1 MNNQQQPEP
10 PVDIYEN
17 EPDETAEE
25 DEQFSIAIDDSLLSE
40 ALAAGEKRMSKGGD
54 SDDLDIGPLDLD
66 ALAAVEDELAI
77 EIEEEPSSMT
87 DVEQASASVEA
98 RLRAMEAEEE
108 AATLQKKLAG
118 LTEGRDKSEQQIRS
132 LTSRMQR
139 AAEAQRLAEQR
150 AKNLKEALEKQQR
163 DVEKLLERRKR
174 EKADEYHRGR
184 AATLSAVADVIDN
197 FVLALQHDT
206 SDPERL
212 MEGMRMCLEQF
223 GANLA
228 QAGIE
233 TIAPAPGE
241 PFNPEWHEAIATE
254 SREGIEPGC
263 IVSLMSRGYVADGKL
278 IRAARVA
285 VAAD

>member
-1 MNNQQQPEP
+1 M
-10 PVDIYEN
+10 DIFEN
-17 EPDETAEE
+17 EPDDADEM

-40 ALAAGEKRMSKGGD
+40 ALEAVERRMSGD
-54 SDDLDIGPLDLD
+54 KDPDNIDIGPLDLD
-66 ALAAVEDELAI
+66 ALAAVESELAI
-77 EIEEEPSSMT
+77 EIEEESESSP

-98 RLRAMEAEEE
+98 RLRAMEAEQE
-108 AATLQKKLAG
+108 AENLQKKLAG
-118 LTEGRDKSEQQIRS
+118 LTERRDKTDQQLRS
-132 LTSRMQR
+132 LSSRAKK

-174 EKADEYHRGR
+174 EKVEEYNRGR
-184 AATLSAVADVIDN
+184 ATTLSAVADVIDN
-197 FVLALQHDT
+197 FVLALKHDN

-212 MEGMRMCLEQF
+212 LEGMRMCLQQF
-223 GANLA
+223 QANLN

-233 TIAPAPGE
+233 TIAPEPGDA
-241 PFNPEWHEAIATE
+241 FNPEWHEAIATE
-254 SREGIEPGC
+254 SADGIEAGC
-263 IVSLMSRGYVADGKL
+263 VVSLMSRGYVADGKL

>member
-40 ALAAGEKRMSKGGD
+40 ALAAVEKRMSKDGD

-77 EIEEEPSSMT
+77 GPRRSH
-87 DVEQASASVEA
+87 
-98 RLRAMEAEEE
+98 RRRRRRAGVSIRRGQ
-108 AATLQKKLAG
+108 TAG
-118 LTEGRDKSEQQIRS
+118 DGGGRGCNAPETRGSHRGSRQVEQQIRS

-233 TIAPAPGE
+233 TIAPAPGD

>member
-40 ALAAGEKRMSKGGD
+40 ALAVEKRMSKDGD

-77 EIEEEPSSMT
+77 EIEEEPSSTT

-132 LTSRMQR
+132 LTSR
-139 AAEAQRLAEQR
+139 
-150 AKNLKEALEKQQR
+150 
-163 DVEKLLERRKR
+163 D
-174 EKADEYHRGR
+174 
-184 AATLSAVADVIDN
+184 
-197 FVLALQHDT
+197 
-206 SDPERL
+206 
-212 MEGMRMCLEQF
+212 
-223 GANLA
+223 
-228 QAGIE
+228 
-233 TIAPAPGE
+233 
-241 PFNPEWHEAIATE
+241 
-254 SREGIEPGC
+254 
-263 IVSLMSRGYVADGKL
+263 
-278 IRAARVA
+278 AARCGSPTPRGA
-285 VAAD
+285 TRQEPQGGAREAAA